1 MRWSH
6 LDSASFPEAKGRQR
20 TCKMS
25 LEDRLAFVEGK
36 KAELNVWEVEL
47 HPEKVDWGR
56 VMKARF
62 VLKWTS
68 DGRAKARLVLQGF
81 GDPDLLQGELNTSSP
96 TLARSSRQCLLAIA
110 TCSMWK
116 LFISD
121 VSTAFLQGDPQTRIL
136 WAKIPRTLAN

>member
-1 MRWSH
+1 MPWSY
-6 LDSASFPEAKGRQR
+6 LSSASFPEVKGRQR

-36 KAELNVWEVEL
+36 KAEPAAIFGHNVWEVEL

-81 GDPDLLQGELNTSSP
+81 GDPKHG
-96 TLARSSRQCLLAIA
+96 
-110 TCSMWK
+110 
-116 LFISD
+116 
-121 VSTAFLQGDPQTRIL
+121 
-136 WAKIPRTLAN
+136 

>member
-1 MRWSH
+1 
-6 LDSASFPEAKGRQR
+6 
-20 TCKMS
+20 MS
-25 LEDRLAFVEGK
+25 LEDRFAFVESK
-36 KAELNVWEVEL
+36 KTEPAAILGHNVWEVER

-62 VLKWTS
+62 VLKRTS

-81 GDPDLLQGELNTSSP
+81 GDPDLLRGELNTSSQ
-96 TLARSSRQCLLAIA
+96 TVARSSRQCLLAIA

-121 VSTAFLQGDPQTRIL
+121 VSFPSR
-136 WAKIPRTLAN
+136 